1 MKSRL
6 MLPIALILGIGLI
19 PLSSCANVSAA
30 VTALTTSTAAPAA
43 VTTLAD
49 AEQSATLVTQA
60 VDLYVKTGNPT
71 KATLQ
76 QLQAYS
82 NAVHAALTTL
92 EQANAEGGTLVFA
105 SFNAAVAAFNS
116 YSASIGATK

>member
-1 MKSRL
+1 MKHAFLAPVILSL
-6 MLPIALILGIGLI
+6 LLLPG
-19 PLSSCANVSAA
+19 CANVSAA
-30 VTALTTSTAAPAA
+30 VSALTTTAAAPAS

-71 KATLQ
+71 RATLL
-76 QLQAYS
+76 QLQSYS

-105 SFNAAVAAFNS
+105 VFNAAVAAFNS
-116 YSASIGATK
+116 YSASVGATKS

>member
-1 MKSRL
+1 MRIVVL
-6 MLPIALILGIGLI
+6 AVLIAAVAMAAAG
-19 PLSSCANVSAA
+19 CANVSAA
-30 VTALTTSTAAPAA
+30 VSALTTTTAAPAS

-71 KATLQ
+71 RATLL
-76 QLQAYS
+76 QLQSYS

-105 SFNAAVAAFNS
+105 VFNAAVAAFNS
-116 YSASIGATK
+116 YSASVGATKS